1 MSDKT
6 LNREEVFLLSKFQK
20 FQEPREFK
28 TEFWQSVIKKSINK
42 IIDNFLENGF
52 LEKADLQTV
61 LAHKCKMDELK
72 RRLKNKNLKTSGK
85 KENLIERLLDC
96 AHNELQ
102 KEYATVNLYR
112 CSEVGMT
119 LVNQFI
125 EGENR
130 RREESEHIVIN
141 ELKERNFVKA
151 IREVVKF
158 EASEIIPRGMGIDWK
173 NYNLEQIDVE
183 TLTNIFKS
191 KPKILSDVDDDKLEA
206 LRIGASMM
214 HLYGAVAADKWFPT
228 NLETKSR
235 FDNNTAARMLLFH
248 TEFLREKND
257 INNSIKSG
265 IATIKQIA
273 IIASNDSC
281 EECKAMANKKYTLNN
296 IPELPYEKCSCDL
309 GCRCSISPV
318 FD

>member
-1 MSDKT
+1 MGDKI
-6 LNREEVFLLSKFQK
+6 LNREELFLLSKFQK
-20 FQEPREFK
+20 FQEPQKFK
-28 TEFWQSVIKKSINK
+28 TEFWQSIIKKSINK
-42 IIDNFLENGF
+42 ITDNFLENGF

-61 LAHKCKMDELK
+61 LVHKCKMDELK

-112 CSEVGMT
+112 CSEVGMI

-158 EASEIIPRGMGIDWK
+158 EASEIVPRGMGIDWK

-183 TLTNIFKS
+183 ILTNIFRS

-214 HLYGAVAADKWFPT
+214 HLYGAAAADKWFPT
-228 NLETKSR
+228 NLVMKSR
-235 FDNNTAARMLLFH
+235 FDNNTAARMFLFH
-248 TEFLREKND
+248 AEFLREKND

-265 IATIKQIA
+265 IATIKQIE
-273 IIASNDSC
+273 IIASDDSC
-281 EECKAMANKKYTLNN
+281 EECKTMANKKYTLNN
-296 IPELPYEKCSCDL
+296 IPELPYEKCTCDL
-309 GCRCSISPV
+309 GCRCCISPV